1 MANHSSAIAVNYDE
15 DYGIAEV
22 TATIDNG
29 DFGTREIRLES
40 GELARQAN
48 GSVTAFLDDETMLL
62 ATTTASR
69 KPKEHLDFFPLTVD
83 VEERMYAAGRI
94 PGSFFR
100 REGRPSSEAILACR
114 LIDRPLR
121 PTFAKGLKNE
131 VQIVATILSQ
141 HPDDFYDVL
150 AINGASAAT
159 QLSGLPV
166 SGAVGAVR
174 VALLADEKHPC
185 LLYTSPSPRDRG

>member
-69 KPKEHLDFFPLTVD
+69 KPKEHLGDHLRVEGRGD
-83 VEERMYAAGRI
+83 LVEEQRYRAHHERPDDGDALLLPAGELAWPGARPVAESHAAKQGVGALLELLLVAAAREL
-94 PGSFFR
+94 G
-100 REGRPSSEAILACR
+100 REG
-114 LIDRPLR
+114 
-121 PTFAKGLKNE
+121 E
-131 VQIVATILSQ
+131 V
-141 HPDDFYDVL
+141 VL
-150 AINGASAAT
+150 DA
-159 QLSGLPV
+159 
-166 SGAVGAVR
+166 
-174 VALLADEKHPC
+174 
-185 LLYTSPSPRDRG
+185 